1 MPTVAKVI
9 VSPLAAVTEPDPVTT
24 SQTPPATPPA
34 PLLERK
40 TGGRRFTEYM
50 PLPMYCDIAG
60 PLELPPVSKFT
71 PPLPVPWT
79 SQFSPAAGAAIV
91 LAAKPRPSAS
101 TSRRARIGFALRD
114 VISVL
119 LFR

>member
-1 MPTVAKVI
+1 MPTVAKEI
-9 VSPLAAVTEPDPVTT
+9 VSPLAAVTEPEPVTT
-24 SQTPPATPPA
+24 SQTPPA
-34 PLLERK
+34 PLLEIK

-79 SQFSPAAGAAIV
+79 SQFRPAAGAAIV
-91 LAAKPRPSAS
+91 LRSEE
-101 TSRRARIGFALRD
+101 RRVGKECYQ
-114 VISVL
+114 
-119 LFR
+119 

>member
-1 MPTVAKVI
+1 MPVAMEHK
-9 VSPLAAVTEPDPVTT
+9 
-24 SQTPPATPPA
+24 PA
-34 PLLERK
+34 PTPTPLPLVLKICGLERV
-40 TGGRRFTEYM
+40 TRYVA
-50 PLPMYCDIAG
+50 LPTCWGIAG
-60 PLELPPVSKFT
+60 PLDDPPVDT
-71 PPLPVPWT
+71 VTDPLPVPWT

-101 TSRRARIGFALRD
+101 TSRRARIGFAQRD